1 MPPFGT
7 RETLCATR
15 IRTGLPKLPLID
27 AVENLILGSNLAD
40 DFTEKR

>member
-1 MPPFGT
+1 
-7 RETLCATR
+7 
-15 IRTGLPKLPLID
+15 LPKLPLID